1 MKNSIYYTNLINNI
15 NTVLS
20 ELSKITTN
28 EEYFNYKS
36 EIELCIFNSLHAL
49 GDLYE
54 RLDNDVKNGDNI
66 INAFQYLN
74 NQVKHIKDLEKI
86 TYAVSAST
94 FPMFFP
100 MNYGEFHFSWLNFP
114 DKEERKYPLRPQY
127 EKYLMDK
134 DVKTSYIKLLDY
146 INEIL
151 K

>member
-1 MKNSIYYTNLINNI
+1 MKNCIYYTNLINNI

-94 FPMFFP
+94 FPMFF
-100 MNYGEFHFSWLNFP
+100 L
-114 DKEERKYPLRPQY
+114 
-127 EKYLMDK
+127 
-134 DVKTSYIKLLDY
+134 
-146 INEIL
+146 
-151 K
+151 